1 MKTDKITQIDHLVDN
16 FDWHTVAETMRLMN
30 WTWATTPNGGVPT
43 VDELTAAGRS
53 LMERAVEQLKDS
65 EHWIFAKS
73 GGLSAWALRTESG
86 VVVELSFEIAS
97 ASGDWW

>member
-1 MKTDKITQIDHLVDN
+1 MKTDTSTQIDHLVDN
-16 FDWHTVAETMRLMN
+16 FDWHKVAETMSLMN

-43 VDELTAAGRS
+43 VDELKAAARS
-53 LMERAVEQLKDS
+53 LMENAVKQLKDS
-65 EHWIFAKS
+65 EPWTFAKS